1 MKGQDVMS
9 YTLMLQC
16 GCVVYVACHP
26 KTGVAHKRVI
36 ETRGGACGIRS
47 HRRGE
52 RLWLWEMLPDPRH
65 TSVPEFVTDDS
76 GPISAP

>member
-1 MKGQDVMS
+1 MS
-9 YTLMLQC
+9 YTLPLKC

-36 ETRGGACGIRS
+36 ETRGVSCSTRS

-52 RLWLWEMLPDPRH
+52 RLWLWEMLPDPWH
-65 TSVPEFVTDDS
+65 SPMPEFVRYES
-76 GPISAP
+76 GPMSAP